1 MQKEG
6 QNVALRSQGEK
17 ITSATNVYVIDTLGE
32 LRYLYGITS
41 IAVVGGSFLPGLA
54 GHNISEAAAAGCAVL
69 TGPYIGH
76 FSSMVVKMQQFNP
89 MSVLQV
95 HGKFDLEEALRNLL
109 KDDKVLEAHR
119 MAAKH
124 AQQTLAS
131 GIIVGT
137 WNSLNSNVLRK
148 CVWVD
153 DIHTGKCRAEP
164 EPEPEPEPGF
174 LLFRSRSQR

>member
-6 QNVALRSQGEK
+6 QNVALRSQGEN
-17 ITSATNVYVIDTLGE
+17 ITSGTNVYVVDTLGE

-69 TGPYIGH
+69 TGPYIAH
-76 FSSMVVKMQQFNP
+76 FSSMVAKMQQFNP

-95 HGKFDLEEALRNLL
+95 HGKLDLAEALRNLL
-109 KDDKVLEAHR
+109 GDDKVLEAHR
-119 MAAKH
+119 LAAKH
-124 AQQTLAS
+124 AQQALAC

-137 WNSLNSNVLRK
+137 WNSLDSNVLRSAFG
-148 CVWVD
+148 VD
-153 DIHTGKCRAEP
+153 DIHKCR
-164 EPEPEPEPGF
+164 
-174 LLFRSRSQR
+174 

>member
-1 MQKEG
+1 M
-6 QNVALRSQGEK
+6 
-17 ITSATNVYVIDTLGE
+17 TD
-32 LRYLYGITS
+32 LYYQIFTC
-41 IAVVGGSFLPGLA
+41 IQL
-54 GHNISEAAAAGCAVL
+54 I
-69 TGPYIGH
+69 
-76 FSSMVVKMQQFNP
+76 
-89 MSVLQV
+89 QV

-153 DIHTGKCRAEP
+153 DIHTGKCR
-164 EPEPEPEPGF
+164 
-174 LLFRSRSQR
+174 